1 MDYSE
6 DFPSVSCGAGLDVLS
21 QSASLSSL
29 VCRAYILTVSKDN
42 DFVFFF
48 LHLIHVINPHN
59 SFL

>member
-48 LHLIHVINPHN
+48 SALN
-59 SFL
+59 SCN